1 MPRKQNGFG
10 NPKSLGFKGAGRVDR
25 GKGVGAP
32 GSYPSNRGYGSTV
45 TRTVIEKYNLDSDWV
60 KWRKGYEYYNQSA
73 WYRLEEQNPNTL
85 DYEVRKVQSV
95 LFEGTQYETLV
106 TFDGY
111 KFATKGSDSNNHY
124 VMKREP
130 LGKPTGS
137 ASLDNPSSITDYI
150 PLDLGKIK
158 EGSVRNDFYY
168 NFDYKNEEYLDHKAR
183 KEIWVDINEGEDTLV
198 LSQMIGERITDGISE
213 ATINYILNNKEQ
225 PVVYI
230 GKSLVRDS
238 ILPGLIYTG
247 NTEEKVE
254 IKENL
259 TTVKL
264 TIPEGDLNI
273 EPEYETIL
281 QELNQDLIQYLVDK
295 VVYIPQLFRLRLLS
309 EPALNAKYI
318 DGVDYFAVDLNDTIS
333 VDDIQILDSSA
344 EPLPPSLY
352 DISQLNPI
360 AIASQGKAQVTGTY
374 IYQKELYQRFFKR
387 QYLTTQVIEPEIS
400 SLTYNILPYRI
411 LGAEKVGTNIVL
423 TSVPA
428 VTELKLYS
436 SPPQT
441 LILTDYS
448 FTKTKID
455 GYPYYGGEQMKD
467 PSKYYYQDE
476 ENPNQEMVYY
486 HKVEPDKLLWRCID
500 TDVNPWTDETFTT
513 GNPLQPATIYT
524 CSCPNHSHSILSAP
538 QSTQDE
544 GTRKINRQRRY
555 PLPTV
560 LGQSDFDALGKNKV
574 AGKIE
579 SWETREHRMSYKMC
593 KHSIAVMFIEHL
605 KVKEPNTYPTQETR
619 DQFEIKLKKEI
630 EEIGSKF
637 EQSYKRGGITTLEV
651 ILALSQGLNLDDVE
665 TAYVILIVTS
675 KRYNRRKLSCN

>member
-25 GKGVGAP
+25 GKGVGAA
-32 GSYPSNRGYGSTV
+32 GSYPANRRYGATV
-45 TRTVIEKYNLDSDWV
+45 TRSVIEKYNLDSDWV

-73 WYRLEEQNPNTL
+73 WYRLEEQDPNSL
-85 DYEVRKVQSV
+85 DYEVRKIQSV

-111 KFATKGSDSNNHY
+111 KFATTNSDSNNHY
-124 VMKREP
+124 VMKRAT

-137 ASLDNPSSITDYI
+137 ASLDNPSSITNYE
-150 PLDLGKIK
+150 PLDLGKVK
-158 EGSVRNDFYY
+158 PGSVRNDFYY

-183 KEIWVDINEGEDTLV
+183 KEIWLELEPGVDTDAPV
-198 LSQMIGERITDGISE
+198 LSQMVGERITDGISE
-213 ATINYILNNKEQ
+213 ATITYILNDKEQ

-230 GKSLVRDS
+230 GKSLIKDNEFLSEQTATVYS
-238 ILPGLIYTG
+238 TVNGVIES
-247 NTEEKVE
+247 EEVE
-254 IKENL
+254 IKKNL
-259 TTVKL
+259 TTVNL
-264 TIPEGDLNI
+264 TVPEAELLI
-273 EPEYETIL
+273 EPEYQLIL
-281 QELNQDLIQYLVDK
+281 DELNQDITQYLIDK
-295 VVYIPQLFRLRLLS
+295 VVYISDLFKLRLKS
-309 EPALNAKYI
+309 EPSLNLQFL
-318 DGVDYFAVDLNDTIS
+318 DGMNFFGVELTDTFS
-333 VDDIQILDSSA
+333 VTSFEILDSSA

-360 AIASQGKAQVTGTY
+360 ATSNQGEATVNGTY
-374 IYQKELYQRFFKR
+374 VYQKSLYQRFFKK

-411 LGAEKVGTNIVL
+411 LGAERVGTNIVIK
-423 TSVPA
+423 SVPA

-455 GYPYYGGEQMKD
+455 GYPYYGSEQQKD
-467 PSKYYYQDE
+467 PYKYYYQDE
-476 ENPNQEMVYY
+476 ENPNQTMVYY
-486 HKVEPDKLLWRCID
+486 HKLDPDKPLWKCID
-500 TDVNPWTDETFTT
+500 TDINPWTDETFTT
-513 GNPLQPATIYT
+513 GNPLQPATIYS
-524 CSCPNHSHSILSAP
+524 CSCPNHSHSILTAP

-560 LGQSDFDALGKNKV
+560 LGQSDFDAIGKNQA

-579 SWETREHRMSYKMC
+579 SWETREHRMSFKMC
-593 KHSIAVMFIEHL
+593 KHSIAVMFIERL
-605 KVKEPNTYPTQETR
+605 KIKEPNTYPTQETR
-619 DQFEIKLKKEI
+619 DSFEAKLK
-630 EEIGSKF
+630 EEVAQIGIKF

-651 ILALSQGLNLDDVE
+651 ILALAQGLNLDDVE
-665 TAYVILIVTS
+665 TAYVLLNS
-675 KRYNRRKLSCN
+675 NF

>member
-10 NPKSLGFKGAGRVDR
+10 TQKAFGFKKHEGFKKPQKRGAYGY
-25 GKGVGAP
+25 
-32 GSYPSNRGYGSTV
+32 YPSDRQYGSTV

-73 WYRLEEQNPNTL
+73 WYRLEEQDPNSL
-85 DYEVRKVQSV
+85 DYEVRKIQSV

-111 KFATKGSDSNNHY
+111 KFATTNADSNNHY
-124 VMKREP
+124 VMKRTT
-130 LGKPTGS
+130 LGKPSGS
-137 ASLDNPSSITDYI
+137 VSLDNPSSITDYV
-150 PLDLGKIK
+150 PLDLGKVK
-158 EGSVRNDFYY
+158 PGSVRNDFYY

-183 KEIWVDINEGEDTLV
+183 REIWLEIEPGVDTDAPV
-198 LSQMIGERITDGISE
+198 LSQMVGERITDGISE
-213 ATINYILNNKEQ
+213 ATITYILNDKQQ

-230 GKSLVRDS
+230 GKTLTKDS
-238 ILPGLIYTG
+238 EFLAERTALIYSATG
-247 NTEEKVE
+247 EAETVE
-254 IKENL
+254 VKKNL
-259 TTVKL
+259 TTIDL
-264 TIPEGDLNI
+264 TIPEADLLI
-273 EPEYETIL
+273 EPEYQKIL
-281 QELNQDLIQYLVDK
+281 EKLDQDITDYLVNK
-295 VVYIPQLFRLRLLS
+295 VVYIPDLFKLRLTS
-309 EPALNAKYI
+309 EPALNLKYL
-318 DGVDYFAVDLNDTIS
+318 DGTDFFGVDLTDTIS
-333 VDDIQILDSSA
+333 VTNIQILDSSA

-360 AIASQGKAQVTGTY
+360 AISDQGQATVNGTY
-374 IYQKELYQRFFKR
+374 VYQKSLYQRFFGS
-387 QYLTTQVIEPEIS
+387 QYLTTQLIEPEIS

-411 LGAEKVGTNIVL
+411 VGAERVGTDIIL
-423 TSVPA
+423 KSVPA

-436 SPPQT
+436 SLPQT

-455 GYPYYGGEQMKD
+455 GYPYYGTEEQKD
-467 PSKYYYQDE
+467 PFKYYYQDE
-476 ENPNQEMVYY
+476 ENPNQTMVYY
-486 HKVEPDKLLWRCID
+486 HELDPDKPLWRCID

-560 LGQSDFDALGKNKV
+560 LGQSDFDAIGKNTA

-579 SWETREHRMSYKMC
+579 SWESREHRMSFKMC
-593 KHSIAVMFIEHL
+593 KHSIAVMFIERL
-605 KVKEPNTYPTQETR
+605 KVKEPSTYPTQETR
-619 DQFEIKLKKEI
+619 DSFEAKLKEEI
-630 EEIGSKF
+630 EQIGTKF

-651 ILALSQGLNLDDVE
+651 ILALAQGLNLDDVE
-665 TAYVILIVTS
+665 TAYVILNS
-675 KRYNRRKLSCN
+675 NF

>member
-32 GSYPSNRGYGSTV
+32 GSYPSNRRYGTSV
-45 TRTVIEKYNLDSDWV
+45 TRTVIEKYDLDSDWV
-60 KWRKGYEYYNQSA
+60 KWRKGFEYYNQSA
-73 WYRLEEQNPNTL
+73 WYRLEEQDPNSL
-85 DYEVRKVQSV
+85 DYEVRQIQSV
-95 LFEGTQYETLV
+95 LFEGSEFETLV

-111 KFATKGSDSNNHY
+111 KFATQNSDSNNHY
-124 VMKREP
+124 VMKRVP

-137 ASLDNPSSITDYI
+137 ASLDNPSTITDYV
-150 PLDLGKIK
+150 PLDLGKVK
-158 EGSVRNDFYY
+158 QGSVRNDFYY
-168 NFDYKNEEYLDHKAR
+168 NFDYKNKEYLDHKAR
-183 KEIWVDINEGEDTLV
+183 KEIWLEINPSEDTRV

-213 ATINYILNNKEQ
+213 ATITYILNDKEQ
-225 PVVYI
+225 PVVYV
-230 GKSLVRDS
+230 GKSLTRDAA
-238 ILPGLIYTG
+238 LPAIEYTANG
-247 NTEEKVE
+247 AKEVE
-254 IKENL
+254 VKEDL
-259 TTVKL
+259 TTIKL
-264 TIPEGDLNI
+264 TILEDDLTI
-273 EPEYETIL
+273 EPEYEKIL
-281 QELNQDLIQYLVDK
+281 NELNQDLIEFLVDK
-295 VVYIPQLFRLRLLS
+295 VVYIPALFTLRPTG
-309 EPALNAKYI
+309 EPTLNIKYLDGI
-318 DGVDYFAVDLNDTIS
+318 DFFGVKLADTITA
-333 VDDIQILDSSA
+333 DNIQILDSSS

-352 DISQLNPI
+352 DISQLQSI
-360 AIASQGKAQVTGTY
+360 ATASSGSAQVSGTY
-374 IYQKELYQRFFKR
+374 IYQKSLYQRFFGR
-387 QYLTTQVIEPEIS
+387 QYLTTQILETEIT
-400 SLTYNILPYRI
+400 SLTYNILPFRI
-411 LGAEKVGTNIVL
+411 LGAEKTNGSIVL

-455 GYPYYGGEQMKD
+455 GYRYRGTSDQKD
-467 PSKYYYQDE
+467 PFKYYYEDPE
-476 ENPNQEMVYY
+476 TGEEMVYY
-486 HKVEPDKLLWRCID
+486 HELDPDKPLWRCID
-500 TDVNPWTDETFTT
+500 TDINPWTDETFTT

-560 LGQSDFDALGKNKV
+560 LGQSDFDALGKNKA

-593 KHSIAVMFIEHL
+593 KHSIAVMFIERL
-605 KVKEPNTYPTQETR
+605 KVKEPNTYPTQDTR
-619 DQFEIKLKKEI
+619 DSFEAKLKEEI
-630 EEIGSKF
+630 AQIGSKF

-651 ILALSQGLNLDDVE
+651 ILALAQGLNLDDVE
-665 TAYVILIVTS
+665 TAYVILNS
-675 KRYNRRKLSCN
+675 NF

>member
-32 GSYPSNRGYGSTV
+32 GSYPSNRGYGSSV

-73 WYRLEEQNPNTL
+73 WYRLEEQDPNSL
-85 DYEVRKVQSV
+85 DYEVRKIQSV
-95 LFEGTQYETLV
+95 LFEGSDFETLV

-111 KFATKGSDSNNHY
+111 KFATQDSDSNNHY
-124 VMKREP
+124 VMKRVP

-137 ASLDNPSSITDYI
+137 SSLDNPSTITDYV
-150 PLDLGKIK
+150 PLDLGKVK
-158 EGSVRNDFYY
+158 QGSVRNDFYY
-168 NFDYKNEEYLDHKAR
+168 KFDYKNEEYLDHKAR
-183 KEIWVDINEGEDTLV
+183 KEIWLDINPSEDTPV
-198 LSQMIGERITDGISE
+198 LTQMIGERITDGISE
-213 ATINYILNNKEQ
+213 ATINYILNSKGQ
-225 PVVYI
+225 PVVYV
-230 GKSLVRDS
+230 GKSMTADGRR
-238 ILPGLIYTG
+238 PGVKYTDG
-247 NTEEKVE
+247 GIEEVE
-254 IKENL
+254 VKENL
-259 TTVKL
+259 TKIKL
-264 TIPEGDLNI
+264 TIPASDFIL
-273 EPEYETIL
+273 EPEYEPQL
-281 QELNQDLIQYLVDK
+281 QELDQESIDFLVDK
-295 VVYIPQLFRLRLLS
+295 VVYIPALFTLRTTG
-309 EPALNAKYI
+309 EPALQMEYI
-318 DGVDYFAVDLNDTIS
+318 DGLDYFAVDLTDTITA
-333 VDDIQILDSSA
+333 DNIQILDSSA

-352 DISQLNPI
+352 DISQLQPI
-360 AIASQGKAQVTGTY
+360 AIASSGKAQVSGTY
-374 IYQKELYQRFFKR
+374 IYQKALYQRFFGR
-387 QYLTTQVIEPEIS
+387 SYLTTQLLENEIT

-411 LGAEKVGTNIVL
+411 LGAERIDDNIVI

-455 GYPYYGGEQMKD
+455 GYPYYGTEQQKD
-467 PSKYYYQDE
+467 PYKYYYQDE
-476 ENPNQEMVYY
+476 ENPNQTMVYY
-486 HKVEPDKLLWRCID
+486 HELDPDKPLWRCID

-513 GNPLQPATIYT
+513 GNPLQPATVYT
-524 CSCPNHSHSILSAP
+524 CSCPNHSHSILAAP

-560 LGQSDFDALGKNKV
+560 LGQSDFDAIGKNKA

-579 SWETREHRMSYKMC
+579 SWETREHRMSFKMC
-593 KHSIAVMFIEHL
+593 KHSIAVMFIERL

-619 DQFEIKLKKEI
+619 DSFEAKLKKEV
-630 EEIGSKF
+630 EQIGTKF

-665 TAYVILIVTS
+665 TAYVILNS
-675 KRYNRRKLSCN
+675 NF